1 MKHFAGLDVSLEETA
16 ICVVDESGRIVK
28 EGRAA
33 SEPQALLHAPFG
45 KSICRWNA
53 SDWKRAR
60 WRPGFMMVSAP
71 KDGRPS
77 ALKPDR
83 PKQR

>member
-1 MKHFAGLDVSLEETA
+1 MKYFAGLDGSLEETA

-33 SEPQALLHAPFG
+33 SEPQALLHALL

-53 SDWKRAR
+53 SDWKPAR
-60 WRPGFMMVSAP
+60 WRRFMMVSAP